1 MPVESNDISTELGG
15 LAPFGAHFADHGED
29 GHPGWDIG
37 YRVGGTVRAAADGTV
52 QSVMPIAGSSHS
64 TVQVIHR
71 IGDRTYRTVY
81 VGIEH
86 VRPSIAPEA
95 PVRAGDPIGE
105 AAVTTAMIGSSMVT
119 YAQIHFQ
126 VDDFASSAGL
136 TNRNAVCP
144 EPFLSSKGRA
154 VFESLWRVSSYSAEL
169 VEPFACNPRDIT
181 WPLVRVWD
189 RQTGDLPNA
198 IEFTRRSSR
207 AADLEYRWLG
217 PNRETIESGTARN
230 VGWTTLQTIDLFA
243 SGRPP
248 AYGIYEV
255 RDSAL
260 RLQSGGAGGQRP
272 AAFSGESQYLTV
284 R

>member
-1 MPVESNDISTELGG
+1 MPLDPSDVSTELGG

-37 YRVGGTVRAAADGTV
+37 FRVGGIVRAAAEGVV
-52 QSVMPIAGSSHS
+52 QSVTPIGGSSQS
-64 TVQVIHR
+64 TVQIFHR

-81 VGIEH
+81 VGVES
-86 VRPSIAPEA
+86 VRPSVTPDA
-95 PVRAGDPIGE
+95 PVRAGDPLGLAGVI
-105 AAVTTAMIGSSMVT
+105 TAMVGSSMVT

-144 EPFLSSKGRA
+144 EPFLSPKGRA
-154 VFESLWRVSSYSAEL
+154 VFEPLWRVSSYSAEL
-169 VEPFACNPRDIT
+169 LEPYACNPRDIT

-189 RQTGDLPNA
+189 RQTGDLPVA

-207 AADLEYRWLG
+207 ATELEYRWLG
-217 PNRETIESGTARN
+217 SNREPSESGTART
-230 VGWTTLQTIDLFA
+230 VSWTALQTIDLVS

-260 RLQSGGAGGQRP
+260 RLQTAGASAQRP
-272 AAFSGESQYLTV
+272 GAFSGESQYLTG